1 MWETVDV
8 LVEKVS
14 EGLVTEMNKEEKIE
28 KREELHS
35 EELLTVLG
43 DSSEFMLFLLSLKI
57 ISH

>member
-35 EELLTVLG
+35 EELLTALG

>member
-1 MWETVDV
+1 M
-8 LVEKVS
+8 
-14 EGLVTEMNKEEKIE
+14 TEMNKEEKIE

-35 EELLTVLG
+35 EELLTALG